1 MKKMLSLATAVVVA
15 VVAVTTMASC
25 VSDDVEQAYDL
36 NGYWA
41 GTIEGNYY
49 YNRYHDAGSWDTEIW
64 FVQDGDFSSGGY
76 GREIDY
82 SLSDDQSYTVDFT
95 WEVKNGKIYIDYD
108 DNYSMVIR
116 DYELYSRSNSQR
128 FKGVFA
134 DATTGEQIAWFD
146 LVKTGNWSDNAK
158 RCLKHRNTI
167 DE

>member
-1 MKKMLSLATAVVVA
+1 MDFVAIAVITLAVVG
-15 VVAVTTMASC
+15 C

-41 GTIEGNYY
+41 GTIEGDYY
-49 YNRYHDAGSWDTEIW
+49 SMRYHDTGSYDTEIW

-82 SLSDDQSYTVDFT
+82 SLTDEQSYTVNFT
-95 WEVKNGKIYIDYD
+95 WEVSNGKIYMEYD
-108 DNYSMVIR
+108 DSYTIIIR

-158 RCLKHRNTI
+158 RYMKQRRTI
-167 DE
+167 VEK